1 MIEEEEEGFYKFLTG
16 FTEYYQTWLRH
27 WRLDNSI
34 IQRGVTS
41 DNWSRPLAFF
51 PKVVCRVSSR
61 RGAPADAFRC
71 ESENAK
77 YFTVVAELSHLALY
91 IIQYLAQQMHFS
103 CGVQTLLSI
112 GSYALPLPTVTHN
125 KH

>member
-1 MIEEEEEGFYKFLTG
+1 MFEFRILLSLRQNFFFG

-61 RGAPADAFRC
+61 RGAPADAFRI
-71 ESENAK
+71 EIENKK
-77 YFTVVAELSHLALY
+77 YFTVVGES
-91 IIQYLAQQMHFS
+91 QQTQASEAFRNKHSLHFS
-103 CGVQTLLSI
+103 YGVQSL
-112 GSYALPLPTVTHN
+112 LPTHG
-125 KH
+125 HS

>member
-1 MIEEEEEGFYKFLTG
+1 MGWLSHCPRQAG

-61 RGAPADAFRC
+61 RGAPADAFRI
-71 ESENAK
+71 EIENKK
-77 YFTVVAELSHLALY
+77 YFTVVGES
-91 IIQYLAQQMHFS
+91 QQTQASEAFRNKHNLHFS
-103 CGVQTLLSI
+103 YGVQSL
-112 GSYALPLPTVTHN
+112 LPTHG
-125 KH
+125 HS